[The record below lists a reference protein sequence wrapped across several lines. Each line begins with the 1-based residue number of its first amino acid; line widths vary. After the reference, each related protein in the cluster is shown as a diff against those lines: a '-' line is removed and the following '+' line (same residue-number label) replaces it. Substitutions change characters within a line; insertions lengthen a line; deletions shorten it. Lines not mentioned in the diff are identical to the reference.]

1 MKAYEELVA
10 AYCKDIKSGKIPA
23 GRYTKKA
30 IERYLSDR
38 KKEKEAGFPFTFNSE
53 RFSEFCSFAESLI
66 IPDTKK
72 PLELLPWQL
81 FIYANLYGF
90 YYKDNL
96 ERRRFRQAYIEV
108 ARKNGKTTGLLFP
121 QILYDFLVTD
131 AAESYLVSKDTAQ
144 SEKTFRELKA
154 IIKADSD
161 LTKVSECFTNSV
173 LYQNSRIAFFSS
185 ESTAI
190 DGYRNSLSIIDEFH
204 CYDNDKIVTAFRY
217 GSRARLN
224 GLVAIITSAGLD
236 ISNPCYAENKK
247 CKSIL
252 NNTLTDDSYFGIIYA
267 YDEKDDWKDSKNFI
281 KANPSL
287 GSILQA
293 DVLESDL
300 NDALI
305 TPSHQGDFKS
315 KTCGFWLNEKSSW
328 IPLNKWKQN
337 EAIPYEALRAIPCYG
352 ALDLSSV
359 NDMTAYSLCW
369 YLNGKYYFKHLF
381 YIPEETVQERYRK
394 ENINFLEWIEKGY
407 VKTTAGST
415 INYEE
420 IYSDIVKDAR
430 RYRIE
435 EIAYDRW
442 QANFLIE
449 KLNSTLP
456 EITYIDYDQS
466 LKNFASPTK
475 AYERLALEEKIIDPN
490 PVIFWQLQNVMIKP
504 DVNNNYKPL
513 KEYKASTKRID
524 GIITS
529 IMARDRCEANQKAAP
544 AVSFDTILHS
554 F

>member
-1 MKAYEELVA
+1 MKEYEKVVA
-10 AYCKDIKSGKIPA
+10 DYCKDIKSGKILA

-30 IERYLSDR
+30 IERYISDR
-38 KKEKEAGFPFTFNSE
+38 KKEKQEGFPFYFDTDRFN
-53 RFSEFCSFAESLI
+53 EFCAFAESLI
-66 IPDTKK
+66 IPDIGK

-90 YYKDNL
+90 YYKDNPD
-96 ERRRFRQAYIEV
+96 RRRFRQAYIEV

-121 QILYDFLVTD
+121 QILYDFLITD
-131 AAESYLVSKDTAQ
+131 AAESYLVSKDAAQ
-144 SEKTFRELKA
+144 AEKSFRELKA

-161 LTKVSECFTNSV
+161 LTKVSECFTSSI
-173 LYQNSRIAFFSS
+173 LYRNSRITFFSS

-204 CYDNDKIVTAFRY
+204 CYDSDKIVTAFRY

-224 GLVAIITSAGLD
+224 GLVVIITSAGLD
-236 ISNPCYAENKK
+236 ISSPCYAENTK
-247 CKSIL
+247 CKAIL
-252 NNTLTDDSYFGIIYA
+252 NNTLTDESYFGIIYA
-267 YDEKDDWKDSKNFI
+267 YDEKDDWKDCKNFI

-287 GSILQA
+287 GSILKP

-315 KTCGFWLNEKSSW
+315 KTCGFWVNEKSSW
-328 IPLNKWKQN
+328 IPLNKWKQY
-337 EAIPYEALRAIPCYG
+337 EAINYEKLEPLSCYG

-394 ENINFLEWIEKGY
+394 ENISFLEWIEKGY

-415 INYEE
+415 VSYEE
-420 IYSDIVKDAR
+420 IYSDIIKDAR

-449 KLNSTLP
+449 KLNSSLP

-490 PVIFWQLQNVMIKP
+490 PVILWQLQNVMIKP

-513 KEYKASTKRID
+513 KEYKSSTKRID

-529 IMARDRCEANQKAAP
+529 IMARDRCEAAHKAAP

>member
-1 MKAYEELVA
+1 M
-10 AYCKDIKSGKIPA
+10 
-23 GRYTKKA
+23 
-30 IERYLSDR
+30 
-38 KKEKEAGFPFTFNSE
+38 
-53 RFSEFCSFAESLI
+53 
-66 IPDTKK
+66 
-72 PLELLPWQL
+72 
-81 FIYANLYGF
+81 YANLYGF

-144 SEKTFRELKA
+144 AEKSFRELKA

-252 NNTLTDDSYFGIIYA
+252 NNTLTDESYFGIIYA
-267 YDEKDDWKDSKNFI
+267 YDEKDDWKDCKNFI

-287 GSILQA
+287 GCILKP

-315 KTCGFWLNEKSSW
+315 KTCGFWVNEKSSW
-328 IPLNKWKQN
+328 IPLNKWKQY
-337 EAIPYEALRAIPCYG
+337 EAINYETLETLPCYG

-449 KLNSTLP
+449 KLNSSLP

-490 PVIFWQLQNVMIKP
+490 PVILWQLQNVMIKP

-513 KEYKASTKRID
+513 KEYKSSTKRID

-529 IMARDRCEANQKAAP
+529 IMARDRCEAAHKAAP